1 MRRDATVD
9 PSKSTAYIS
18 THAPR
23 VRRDESCSI
32 TRRCRMISTHAPRVR
47 RDPDA
52 CSAGIRIRISTH
64 APRVRRDIK
73 NFANNNIYY
82 HFYSRASCEAR
93 PHGTIRLRAFSNF
106 YSRASCEARPQH
118 YVIILQSQPISCTRR
133 TFLSFFLHHFDEY
146 TEDKLLFKAN
156 LPAFF
161 ESFHL
166 RLTMFSQYYDSFRI
180 ISFFCSNVFYSSLPV
195 IP

>member
-1 MRRDATVD
+1 MGQ
-9 PSKSTAYIS
+9 ILICFL
-18 THAPR
+18 R
-23 VRRDESCSI
+23 VL
-32 TRRCRMISTHAPRVR
+32 V
-47 RDPDA
+47 
-52 CSAGIRIRISTH
+52 
-64 APRVRRDIK
+64 
-73 NFANNNIYY
+73 
-82 HFYSRASCEAR
+82 
-93 PHGTIRLRAFSNF
+93 GTQARLRVVQLPNRRTLPLFRGYYF

>member
-1 MRRDATVD
+1 M
-9 PSKSTAYIS
+9 
-18 THAPR
+18 
-23 VRRDESCSI
+23 
-32 TRRCRMISTHAPRVR
+32 
-47 RDPDA
+47 
-52 CSAGIRIRISTH
+52 
-64 APRVRRDIK
+64 
-73 NFANNNIYY
+73 
-82 HFYSRASCEAR
+82 AR
-93 PHGTIRLRAFSNF
+93 PIGKRHALHQCHIDGILDGPVPEPSGTSYSSVLTVRHRLGKAWLSGMADFAAEYTLFEQNF

>member
-1 MRRDATVD
+1 M
-9 PSKSTAYIS
+9 P
-18 THAPR
+18 
-23 VRRDESCSI
+23 CS
-32 TRRCRMISTHAPRVR
+32 
-47 RDPDA
+47 
-52 CSAGIRIRISTH
+52 RISTH
-64 APRVRRDIK
+64 APRVRRDW
-73 NFANNNIYY
+73 
-82 HFYSRASCEAR
+82 
-93 PHGTIRLRAFSNF
+93 FSISTSSENPDF

>member
-1 MRRDATVD
+1 MGT
-9 PSKSTAYIS
+9 
-18 THAPR
+18 
-23 VRRDESCSI
+23 E
-32 TRRCRMISTHAPRVR
+32 RC
-47 RDPDA
+47 D
-52 CSAGIRIRISTH
+52 
-64 APRVRRDIK
+64 
-73 NFANNNIYY
+73 
-82 HFYSRASCEAR
+82 FYSRASCEAR
-93 PHGTIRLRAFSNF
+93 QQTVDSILEQYHF

>member
-1 MRRDATVD
+1 MKEKEKMEKREKREECLR
-9 PSKSTAYIS
+9 TA
-18 THAPR
+18 
-23 VRRDESCSI
+23 
-32 TRRCRMISTHAPRVR
+32 
-47 RDPDA
+47 
-52 CSAGIRIRISTH
+52 
-64 APRVRRDIK
+64 
-73 NFANNNIYY
+73 
-82 HFYSRASCEAR
+82 CE
-93 PHGTIRLRAFSNF
+93 IVNDF

>member
-1 MRRDATVD
+1 MNKLANISAISTHAPRVRRDGFRTKEYVI
-9 PSKSTAYIS
+9 KRIS

-23 VRRDESCSI
+23 VRRDERRPAGAGANIHFYSRASCEARLDGQVLGDEFI
-32 TRRCRMISTHAPRVR
+32 ISTHAPRVR
-47 RDPDA
+47 RDCYESVHIVLP
-52 CSAGIRIRISTH
+52 
-64 APRVRRDIK
+64 
-73 NFANNNIYY
+73 
-82 HFYSRASCEAR
+82 
-93 PHGTIRLRAFSNF
+93 SNF

-133 TFLSFFLHHFDEY
+133 TFLSFFPQHFDEY

-166 RLTMFSQYYDSFRI
+166 RLTMFHSIMTPSG
-180 ISFFCSNVFYSSLPV
+180 S
-195 IP
+195 

>member
-1 MRRDATVD
+1 MTSSKGMPSRMQLSLISGAVQSVFPASFWLIVD
-9 PSKSTAYIS
+9 WSLP
-18 THAPR
+18 
-23 VRRDESCSI
+23 
-32 TRRCRMISTHAPRVR
+32 
-47 RDPDA
+47 
-52 CSAGIRIRISTH
+52 
-64 APRVRRDIK
+64 
-73 NFANNNIYY
+73 
-82 HFYSRASCEAR
+82 
-93 PHGTIRLRAFSNF
+93 NF

>member
-1 MRRDATVD
+1 MIKEINI
-9 PSKSTAYIS
+9 SIS

-23 VRRDESCSI
+23 VRRDG
-32 TRRCRMISTHAPRVR
+32 PRVVV
-47 RDPDA
+47 
-52 CSAGIRIRISTH
+52 RIIGG
-64 APRVRRDIK
+64 D
-73 NFANNNIYY
+73 
-82 HFYSRASCEAR
+82 FYSRASCEAR
-93 PHGTIRLRAFSNF
+93 HVHGDGNELPGYF

>member
-1 MRRDATVD
+1 MRRDAYRGSVTD
-9 PSKSTAYIS
+9 KAI
-18 THAPR
+18 
-23 VRRDESCSI
+23 
-32 TRRCRMISTHAPRVR
+32 
-47 RDPDA
+47 
-52 CSAGIRIRISTH
+52 ISTH
-64 APRVRRDIK
+64 APRVRRDIGY
-73 NFANNNIYY
+73 NSII
-82 HFYSRASCEAR
+82 SRVIISTHAPRVRRDQGSESV
-93 PHGTIRLRAFSNF
+93 TDAFIDF

>member
-1 MRRDATVD
+1 MSEKLTGDFRKFMDKSFLGSWDVPDGGDLILTIDHVARDDVQNEKGREKKMTL
-9 PSKSTAYIS
+9 
-18 THAPR
+18 
-23 VRRDESCSI
+23 
-32 TRRCRMISTHAPRVR
+32 
-47 RDPDA
+47 
-52 CSAGIRIRISTH
+52 
-64 APRVRRDIK
+64 
-73 NFANNNIYY
+73 
-82 HFYSRASCEAR
+82 HF
-93 PHGTIRLRAFSNF
+93 NF

>member
-1 MRRDATVD
+1 MV
-9 PSKSTAYIS
+9 IS

-23 VRRDESCSI
+23 VRRD
-32 TRRCRMISTHAPRVR
+32 RCDGHLKPHREISTHAPRVR
-47 RDPDA
+47 RDAHQRLQPK
-52 CSAGIRIRISTH
+52 
-64 APRVRRDIK
+64 RR
-73 NFANNNIYY
+73 
-82 HFYSRASCEAR
+82 
-93 PHGTIRLRAFSNF
+93 GNF

>member
-1 MRRDATVD
+1 MEEEH
-9 PSKSTAYIS
+9 PY
-18 THAPR
+18 
-23 VRRDESCSI
+23 
-32 TRRCRMISTHAPRVR
+32 M
-47 RDPDA
+47 
-52 CSAGIRIRISTH
+52 
-64 APRVRRDIK
+64 
-73 NFANNNIYY
+73 N
-82 HFYSRASCEAR
+82 FYSRASCEAR
-93 PHGTIRLRAFSNF
+93 PQINLATQLLQDFYSRASCEARQVMAGGRKRPDHF

>member
-1 MRRDATVD
+1 M
-9 PSKSTAYIS
+9 IS

-23 VRRDESCSI
+23 VRRDSSFATLRAHE
-32 TRRCRMISTHAPRVR
+32 MISTHAPRVR
-47 RDPDA
+47 RDPDLPP
-52 CSAGIRIRISTH
+52 GFRQF
-64 APRVRRDIK
+64 DD
-73 NFANNNIYY
+73 
-82 HFYSRASCEAR
+82 
-93 PHGTIRLRAFSNF
+93 F